1 MYSPE
6 EIHEIT
12 AEKGTIK
19 ASKPLMYRLVLGF
32 VAGGLIALGYMGF
45 IRVTAS
51 MTGELASLGT
61 FIGASVFPVGLIGL
75 LLGGGELATGNM
87 MALSTAFFARR
98 ISFGDM
104 AKNILTVSFANLLGA
119 LFVAYFLGYSTG
131 LTSTGIYLETTV
143 NVAAG
148 KLASTPWQAFL
159 SGIGCNWLVGLAVW
173 LSYGAKDTT
182 GKVIVIW
189 FPIMAFVAIGF
200 QHSVANM
207 FVVPAAIFAGSFT
220 WTQFLGNLIPV
231 WLGNIIGA
239 GIFVS
244 FLYYFTLNKE
254 LLLHFKQRRKKEAQ
268 RKAQGETLTESQTET
283 RREE

>member
-12 AEKGTIK
+12 AEKGAIK
-19 ASKPLMYRLVLGF
+19 VEKSLMDRLILGF

-51 MTGELASLGT
+51 MTGELSSLGT
-61 FIGASVFPVGLIGL
+61 FIGASVFPVGLVGL

-87 MALSTAFFARR
+87 MAVSTAFFAKKV
-98 ISFGDM
+98 SFGDL
-104 AKNILTVSFANLLGA
+104 AKNIITVSLANLLGA
-119 LFVAYFLGYSTG
+119 LFVAYFLGYATG
-131 LTSTGIYLETTV
+131 LTSTGMYLEKTIS
-143 NVAAG
+143 VAG
-148 KLASTPWQAFL
+148 SKLASTPWQAFL
-159 SGIGCNWLVGLAVW
+159 SGVGCNWLVGIAVW
-173 LSYGAKDTT
+173 MSYGAKDTA
-182 GKVIVIW
+182 GKVLVIW

-220 WTQFLGNLIPV
+220 WTQFIGNLVPV
-231 WLGNIIGA
+231 WLGNIVGAA
-239 GIFVS
+239 GIVS

-254 LLLHFKQRRKKEAQ
+254 
-268 RKAQGETLTESQTET
+268 RKAKLKKKSQSEESQSATEKV
-283 RREE
+283 

>member
-12 AEKGTIK
+12 AEKGAIK
-19 ASKPLMYRLVLGF
+19 IEKSLIDKIILGF
-32 VAGGLIALGYMGF
+32 VAGGLIALGYIGF

-51 MTGELASLGT
+51 VTGELSSIAT

-87 MALSTAFFARR
+87 MAVSTAFFSKR
-98 ISFGDM
+98 ISFGYL
-104 AKNILTVSFANLLGA
+104 AKNIITITLANLLGA

-131 LTSTGIYLETTV
+131 LTSTGVYLEKTV
-143 NVAAG
+143 EVASG

-159 SGIGCNWLVGLAVW
+159 SGVGCNWLVGLAVW
-173 LSYGAKDTT
+173 MSYGTKDAT
-182 GKVIVIW
+182 GKVLVIW

-207 FVVPAAIFAGSFT
+207 FVIPAAIFTGSFT
-220 WTQFLGNLIPV
+220 WLQFLGNIIPV
-231 WLGNIIGA
+231 WLGNIVGA
-239 GIFVS
+239 GLMVS
-244 FLYYFTLNKE
+244 FLYYFTLSKE
-254 LLLHFKQRRKKEAQ
+254 RKEKLKQKIDD
-268 RKAQGETLTESQTET
+268 
-283 RREE
+283 